1 MRLLAPPRGN
11 APRRLLRI
19 LALIAAALPLA
30 VEAHAQSRP
39 DLSARVDSLFAEWDR
54 PGSPGCALGVVRDG
68 RLDYARGYG
77 YANLDHDVPITPS
90 TVFYIASVS
99 KQFTAASI
107 VLLAQQGRLSLDDDV
122 RAYIP
127 ELPDYGATITIRH
140 LIHHTSGLRD
150 YLTLMLLAGMRLEDV
165 HTDAEVLDLVT
176 RQAALNFTPGERY
189 LYSNTGYLLMA
200 EIVRRVSGKSLREF
214 ADEHIF
220 RPLGMA
226 NTHFHDDRT
235 MVVRNRALA
244 YARNEDGSFRL
255 DVWSNFDKVG
265 SGGLLASVEDLALW
279 DLNAEHQKVGGA
291 ALREQMLGRGVLNDG
306 DTLDYAFGLIIGEY
320 RGLRTVGHSGGS
332 MGFRAHHLRFPDE
345 RFAVICLCNL
355 GSIDPGALVRRVAD
369 IYLEDRF
376 PKPPLAT
383 RASGPAPRG
392 NAAGA
397 TSTEPAAAMLAEFA
411 GRYHSAELRVTYT
424 LAVEQDRLVLHG
436 RNAPPAT
443 LESTGPD
450 RFRAGGVALR
460 FVRDDSGSITGFVLD
475 AGRALG
481 LSFQRA
487 ADRGE
492 S

>member
-1 MRLLAPPRGN
+1 MRFLAPLCGDTSL
-11 APRRLLRI
+11 RLLRI
-19 LALIAAALPLA
+19 LILIAAALPLA
-30 VEAHAQSRP
+30 ASASAQPRA

-54 PGSPGCALGVVRDG
+54 PGSPGCALGIVQDG
-68 RLDYARGYG
+68 RLAYARGYG
-77 YANLDHDVPITPS
+77 YANLDHDIPISPK

-107 VLLAQQGRLSLDDDV
+107 ALLAQQGKLSLDDDV

-165 HTDAEVLDLVT
+165 HTDEEVLDLVA
-176 RQAALNFTPGERY
+176 RQTALNFAPGERH

-220 RPLGMA
+220 RPLGMTS
-226 NTHFHDDRT
+226 THFHDDRT

-279 DLNAEHQKVGGA
+279 DLNAEHHRVGGA
-291 ALREQMLGRGVLNDG
+291 ALRQQMLERGVLNNG
-306 DTLDYAFGLIIGEY
+306 DTLDYAFGLVIGEY
-320 RGLRTVGHSGGS
+320 RGLRTVSHSGGS

-355 GSIDPGALVRRVAD
+355 GSIDPGALARRVAD
-369 IYLEDRF
+369 IYLEGRF
-376 PKPPLAT
+376 PEPPLAT

-397 TSTEPAAAMLAEFA
+397 APAELPAAMLAEFA

-424 LAVEQDRLVLHG
+424 LAIEQDRLVLHG

-450 RFRAGGVALR
+450 RFRAGGVTLR
-460 FVRDDSGSITGFVLD
+460 FVRDASGAITGFVLD

-481 LSFQRA
+481 LRFQRE
-487 ADRGE
+487 AD
-492 S
+492 

>member
-1 MRLLAPPRGN
+1 MPLRTLPRGDALRRAFQALTLLAV
-11 APRRLLRI
+11 
-19 LALIAAALPLA
+19 ALPFA
-30 VEAHAQSRP
+30 SAARAQPRP
-39 DLSARVDSLFAEWDR
+39 DLPARVDSLFAEWDR

-68 RLDYARGYG
+68 RLAYARGYG
-77 YANLDHDVPITPS
+77 SANLDHDVPITPS

-107 VLLAQQGRLSLDDDV
+107 ALLAQQGRLSLDDDV
-122 RAYIP
+122 RTYIP

-150 YLTLMLLAGMRLEDV
+150 YLTLMPLAGMRLEDV
-165 HTDAEVLDLVT
+165 HTDEEVLDLVT
-176 RQAALNFTPGERY
+176 RQTALNFAPGERY

-220 RPLGMA
+220 RPLGMV

-235 MVVRNRALA
+235 MVVRNRAQA
-244 YARNEDGSFRL
+244 YARNRDGSFRL

-265 SGGLLASVEDLALW
+265 SGGLLASVEDLARW
-279 DLNAEHQKVGGA
+279 DLNAEHHRVGGP
-291 ALREQMLGRGVLNDG
+291 ALRQQMLERGVLNNG
-306 DTLDYAFGLIIGEY
+306 DTLDYAFGLTIGEY
-320 RGLRTVGHSGGS
+320 RGLRTVGHGGSS

-355 GSIDPGALVRRVAD
+355 GSIDPAALARRVAD

-376 PKPPLAT
+376 PEPPLAT
-383 RASGPAPRG
+383 RASAPRPG
-392 NAAGA
+392 GRSAGA
-397 TSTEPAAAMLAEFA
+397 TSAEPAAAMLTELA

-424 LAVEQDRLVLHG
+424 FALEGDRLVVH
-436 RNAPPAT
+436 RPNSAPAT

-450 RFRAGGVALR
+450 RFRAGGVTLR
-460 FVRDDSGSITGFVLD
+460 FERDASGRVTGFVLD

-481 LSFQRA
+481 MRFQRA
-487 ADRGE
+487 AD
-492 S
+492 

>member
-1 MRLLAPPRGN
+1 MSVPTASGPVALEISFGPTRAGFRSHELRRQLVAEAPHAARNAPSAAPVGRLLARAASSVTCSAAAPPLIVRRRSTVASFARRPGKPTMRLLAPPRGN

-107 VLLAQQGRLSLDDDV
+107 VLLAQQGRLSPDDDV

-332 MGFRAHHLRFPDE
+332 MGFRAHHLRFP
-345 RFAVICLCNL
+345 
-355 GSIDPGALVRRVAD
+355 
-369 IYLEDRF
+369 
-376 PKPPLAT
+376 
-383 RASGPAPRG
+383 
-392 NAAGA
+392 
-397 TSTEPAAAMLAEFA
+397 
-411 GRYHSAELRVTYT
+411 
-424 LAVEQDRLVLHG
+424 
-436 RNAPPAT
+436 
-443 LESTGPD
+443 
-450 RFRAGGVALR
+450 
-460 FVRDDSGSITGFVLD
+460 
-475 AGRALG
+475 
-481 LSFQRA
+481 
-487 ADRGE
+487 
-492 S
+492 

>member
-1 MRLLAPPRGN
+1 MRFHASRCGDTSH
-11 APRRLLRI
+11 RVLRI
-19 LALIAAALPLA
+19 LVLIAAALPA
-30 VEAHAQSRP
+30 AAEARAQPRV

-54 PGSPGCALGVVRDG
+54 PGSPGCALGIVQDG
-68 RLDYARGYG
+68 RLAYARGYG
-77 YANLDHDVPITPS
+77 YANLDHDIPITPK

-107 VLLAQQGRLSLDDDV
+107 ALLAQQGKLSLDDDV

-165 HTDAEVLDLVT
+165 HTDEEVLDLVT
-176 RQAALNFTPGERY
+176 RQTALNFAPGERH

-226 NTHFHDDRT
+226 STHFHDDRT
-235 MVVRNRALA
+235 MVVRNRAMA
-244 YARNEDGSFRL
+244 YVRNEDGSFRL

-279 DLNAEHQKVGGA
+279 DLDAEHQRVGGT
-291 ALREQMLGRGVLNDG
+291 ALRQQMLERGVLNNG
-306 DTLDYAFGLIIGEY
+306 DTLDYAFGLVIGAY
-320 RGLRTVGHSGGS
+320 RGLRTVSHSGGS

-345 RFAVICLCNL
+345 RFSVICLCNL
-355 GSIDPGALVRRVAD
+355 GSIDPGRLALRVAD
-369 IYLEDRF
+369 LYLEDRF
-376 PKPPLAT
+376 PEPPLAT
-383 RASGPAPRG
+383 RASGPAPLG
-392 NAAGA
+392 NAPGA
-397 TSTEPAAAMLAEFA
+397 TPAELPATMLAEFA
-411 GRYHSAELRVTYT
+411 GRYHSAELRVTYS
-424 LAVEQDRLVLHG
+424 LAVEQDRLVLHS

-450 RFRAGGVALR
+450 RFRAGGLTLR
-460 FVRDDSGSITGFVLD
+460 FVRDASSSITGFVLD

-481 LSFQRA
+481 LRFQR
-487 ADRGE
+487 RGD
-492 S
+492 